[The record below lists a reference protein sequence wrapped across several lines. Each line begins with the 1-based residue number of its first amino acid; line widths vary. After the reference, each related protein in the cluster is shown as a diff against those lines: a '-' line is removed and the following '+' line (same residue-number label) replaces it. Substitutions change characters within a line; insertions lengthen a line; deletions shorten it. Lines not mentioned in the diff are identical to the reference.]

1 MNVRKL
7 AHFLFVKLTLIAL
20 LVFLVMTIFASC
32 RQIDPQTELRILR
45 NGDDFPNLVLSDLN
59 GNEFDLDSV
68 EDEIVL
74 VDFWAS
80 WCAPCRKAHPELVE
94 VYEKYSASSFKGG
107 TKGFRIV
114 SVSFDDKRK
123 NWLNAIEKDG
133 LPWAD
138 QLSDGKA
145 MPDSNIPMRYGFLQI
160 PTSFLLDKDKRI
172 IGKNLS
178 PKALAYDLKL
188 RLLP

>member
-1 MNVRKL
+1 MELRKV
-7 AHFLFVKLTLIAL
+7 AHFLFVKLTLIAVV
-20 LVFLVMTIFASC
+20 VFFLITLFASC
-32 RQIDPQTELRILR
+32 REIDPQKELRILR
-45 NGDDFPNLVLSDLN
+45 NGDDFPNLVLTDQN
-59 GNEFDLDSV
+59 GEEFDLNSV
-68 EDEIVL
+68 QDEIVL

-80 WCAPCRKAHPELVE
+80 WCAPCRKGHPELIE
-94 VYEKYSASSFKGG
+94 VYEQYKEGSFKGG
-107 TKGFRIV
+107 KNGFRIV
-114 SVSFDDKRK
+114 GVSFDDKRK
-123 NWLNAIEKDG
+123 NWLNAIKKDG
-133 LPWAD
+133 LPWKD

>member
-1 MNVRKL
+1 MELRKV
-7 AHFLFVKLTLIAL
+7 AHFLFVKLTVIA
-20 LVFLVMTIFASC
+20 VVIFLVMTLFASC
-32 RQIDPQTELRILR
+32 RQVDPQTELRILR
-45 NGDDFPNLVLSDLN
+45 NGDEFPNLLLTDIN
-59 GNEFDLDSV
+59 GDKFDLKAV
-68 EDEIVL
+68 EDEIIL

-80 WCAPCRKAHPELVE
+80 WCAPCRKGHPELVE
-94 VYEKYSASSFKGG
+94 VYEKYNEGSFKGG
-107 TKGFRIV
+107 SKGFRIV

-123 NWLNAIEKDG
+123 NWLKAIEKDA
-133 LPWAD
+133 LPWKD

-160 PTSFLLDKDKRI
+160 PTSFLLDKDRRI

>member
-1 MNVRKL
+1 MSKIF
-7 AHFLFVKLTLIAL
+7 HFLFVRLTLASLIIFL
-20 LVFLVMTIFASC
+20 LFVLFSGC
-32 RQIDPQTELRILR
+32 REVDPQKELRILR
-45 NGDDFPNLVLSDLN
+45 NGDLFPNLEIVDQK
-59 GNEFDLDSV
+59 GDPFDLSKV
-68 EDEIVL
+68 GDEIVL

-80 WCAPCRKAHPELVE
+80 WCAPCRKVHPELVE
-94 VYEKYSASSFKGG
+94 VYEQYHEGSFKGG
-107 TKGFRIV
+107 KNGFRIV

-123 NWLNAIEKDG
+123 NWLNAIKKDA
-133 LPWAD
+133 LPWSD

-145 MPDSNIPMRYGFLQI
+145 MVDSNIPMRYGFLQI
-160 PTSFLLDKDKRI
+160 PTSFLLDKNKRI